1 MSSSET
7 TTDHDKIR
15 KWVEARKGH
24 PATVS
29 ATGDEEDPGI
39 LRIDFDYDGKDPN
52 LTHISWE
59 EFFKAFDE
67 NKLAFLYQDQKAD
80 GSPSTFFKFVRR

>member
-1 MSSSET
+1 MPSSQT
-7 TTDHDKIR
+7 TTDHEKIR
-15 KWVEARKGH
+15 QWTEERKGY

-39 LRIDFDYDGKDPN
+39 LRIDFDYDGKDEG
-52 LTHISWE
+52 LTRISWE
-59 EFFKAFDE
+59 EFFRAFDD
-67 NKLAFLYQDQKAD
+67 NKLAFIYQDKKAD